1 MNNRTEVAKRLIE
14 MWIARIA
21 LFGDAIAEG
30 MNEMAYAQG
39 DIDDRTH
46 DHYRVRISQEF
57 AKRWAKAQGAAA

>member
-1 MNNRTEVAKRLIE
+1 MSTRTEVAKRLIE

-21 LFGDAIAEG
+21 VFGDGIAEG

-57 AKRWAKAQGAAA
+57 AKYWEAKLGRAA